1 MKIRGIGLVILVAMG
16 VLVPLRPLLADTELD
31 ELIRTALEQNP
42 HILAQQA
49 TVDASRE
56 RIPLAG
62 SLEDPRLG
70 VRASNLPLSD
80 FGLGN
85 TPMSGID
92 FSLAQK
98 IPFPGKLRYKKNAE
112 KAESSAVDSYYHE
125 MQNRLRFQVS
135 QAYYELYRIDK
146 EIHVTRQNLALL
158 RSLANAAEAGYTTGV
173 TKGPDVFR
181 AQTFES
187 TLDNNLLAL
196 EQERESAV
204 ILLNTLLNQDVAT
217 PLKFMYRFKITTP
230 PSEREWRE
238 AVKERPLVQAM
249 AHQIDAADQRIRFAK
264 RDYWPDFDLSVS
276 YRLRDAAPGD
286 PVNGSDF
293 ISGGVTLNLP
303 LWAHWREARKVSE
316 NKARKIAAEQN
327 YQAIQNESTYE
338 AMDTYHKIAR
348 QYRQVGVFNS
358 RLLPQ
363 SRATYETSL
372 SGFETGGI
380 DFFSTIEAL
389 KDKHE
394 IEITYYEI
402 SSSYQISRA
411 RLEWILGRGKKETP

>member
-1 MKIRGIGLVILVAMG
+1 MVLVLVIAVGLF
-16 VLVPLRPLLADTELD
+16 VPLRPVFANTEL
-31 ELIRTALEQNP
+31 ENLIRTALEQNP
-42 HILAQQA
+42 QILAQHA

-56 RIPLAG
+56 RIPQAG

-80 FGLGN
+80 LGLGN

-92 FSLAQK
+92 FTLAQK

-135 QAYYELYRIDK
+135 KAYYDLYRIDK
-146 EIHVTRQNLALL
+146 EIAVTRDNLALL
-158 RSLANAAEAGYTTGV
+158 RSLANAAEARYTTGG

-187 TLDNNLLAL
+187 ELDNNLLAL

-204 ILLNTLLNQDVAT
+204 ILLNTLLNRAVAT
-217 PLKFMYRFKITTP
+217 TLKFQYRFKIGAP
-230 PSEREWRE
+230 PSEKEWE
-238 AVKERPLVQAM
+238 NAVKERPLVQAM

-264 RDYWPDFDLSVS
+264 RDYWPDFDVSVS
-276 YRLRDAAPGD
+276 YRLREAAPGD

-303 LWAHWREARKVSE
+303 FWAHWREARKVSE
-316 NKARKIAAEQN
+316 NKAKKIAAEQS

-338 AMDTYHKIAR
+338 AMDAYRTIVR

-389 KDKHE
+389 KDKQE
-394 IEITYYEI
+394 IEISYYEI
-402 SSSYQISRA
+402 ASSYQTSRA
-411 RLEWILGRGKKETP
+411 RLDWILGLGREVTQ